1 MQTIQLQVKDG
12 YTQNILDMLGS
23 VKDIMLEKIEVK
35 KDPNL
40 EYDAYFYERK
50 AHLDKTIE
58 AVDNGTMKMYEQ
70 DEYDEEMDSFMKTL
84 ESKYANT

>member
-23 VKDIMLEKIEVK
+23 VKDIMLENIEVK

-50 AHLDKTIE
+50 AHLDKTIK
-58 AVDNGTMKMYEQ
+58 AVDNGTMKMYDFNES
-70 DEYDEEMDSFMKTL
+70 MDDLIAEL
-84 ESKYANT
+84 ES